1 METFAAILIVPWL
14 LSLAFTP
21 RVIEWAHRHGWLD
34 HPSER
39 KRHAQPI
46 PILGG
51 IAVFGSAALGLLLLA
66 PFVPQIRA
74 GAFGPASLSSLG
86 VGVAAM
92 VALGLWDD
100 LRDLPP
106 LAKLALQTCVAALTW
121 AMGFRVAE
129 LAFVSADGGIVGP
142 VGSVLI
148 TVAWIVV
155 VSNAFNLIDGLD
167 GLASGISIICLLTVF
182 LLANGNG
189 ATVPV
194 IGALA
199 LSGSLAAFLRFNLPP
214 ARVFLGDAG
223 SLAIGYTTAVLSLA
237 SSQKAPAGVT
247 LIVPLVVL
255 GVPMLDT
262 ALAVVRRAIAQLLG
276 GERAAFRPLGLAR
289 AVFRADRGHI
299 HHLLVRF
306 GLSVPQALAV
316 LYGIS
321 GALAVL
327 GYHTRE
333 LPKPAVWVLWLSLLA
348 LGYAA
353 LRALE
358 RRVLRLEAER
368 DRAIAS
374 RPPAEPAHSRR
385 RAAG

>member
-14 LSLAFTP
+14 LSLALTP
-21 RVIEWAHRHGWLD
+21 FVIRWAHRRGWLD
-34 HPSER
+34 QPTER
-39 KRHAQPI
+39 KNHARPV

-51 IAVFGSAALGLLLLA
+51 VAVFGAAFGGLLLLA
-66 PFVPQIRA
+66 PFVPQIRE
-74 GAFGPASLSSLG
+74 GAFGPGSLAALA
-86 VGVAAM
+86 VGTLSM
-92 VALGLWDD
+92 VGIGLWDD
-100 LRDLPP
+100 LNDLSP
-106 LAKLALQTCVAALTW
+106 LRKLALQIAAAVLTW
-121 AMGFRVAE
+121 LLGFRAGE
-129 LAFVSADGGIVGP
+129 LAP
-142 VGSVLI
+142 VFDETGLAAPIGSLLLTI
-148 TVAWIVV
+148 GWIVV

-189 ATVPV
+189 ASVPV

-199 LSGSLAAFLRFNLPP
+199 LAGSLAAFLRFNLPP
-214 ARVFLGDAG
+214 ARIFLGDAG
-223 SLAIGYTTAVLSLA
+223 ALAIGYSTAVLALA

-262 ALAVVRRAIAQLLG
+262 ALAVVRRALAQVLG
-276 GERAAFRPLGLAR
+276 EQNSGFHPLAISR

-299 HHLLVRF
+299 HHLLVRL
-306 GLSVPQALAV
+306 GLTVPQTLAV
-316 LYGIS
+316 LYGLS

-327 GYHTRE
+327 GYYARG
-333 LPKPAVWVLWLSLLA
+333 LPKPAIWALWLSLLA
-348 LGYAA
+348 LGYLA
-353 LRALE
+353 LRVLE

-368 DRAIAS
+368 ARASGLAV
-374 RPPAEPAHSRR
+374 REERQ

>member
-14 LSLAFTP
+14 LSLALTP
-21 RVIEWAHRHGWLD
+21 VVIRWAHRRGWLD
-34 HPSER
+34 RPTER
-39 KRHAQPI
+39 KNHARPV

-51 IAVFGSAALGLLLLA
+51 VAVFGATFGGLLLLA
-66 PFVPQIRA
+66 PFVPQIRE
-74 GAFGPASLSSLG
+74 GAFGPGSLAALALG
-86 VGVAAM
+86 TLSM
-92 VALGLWDD
+92 VAIGLWDD
-100 LRDLPP
+100 LHDLSP
-106 LAKLALQTCVAALTW
+106 LRKLALQIGAAVLTW
-121 AMGFRVAE
+121 VLGFRAGE
-129 LAFVSADGGIVGP
+129 LAPVFDETGLAAPIGSLLLTVG
-142 VGSVLI
+142 
-148 TVAWIVV
+148 WIVV

-189 ATVPV
+189 ASVPV

-199 LSGSLAAFLRFNLPP
+199 LAGSLAAFLRFNLPP
-214 ARVFLGDAG
+214 ARIFLGDAG
-223 SLAIGYTTAVLSLA
+223 ALAIGYSTAVLALA

-262 ALAVVRRAIAQLLG
+262 ALAVVRRALAQAS
-276 GERAAFRPLGLAR
+276 GEQNSGFHPLAIAR

-299 HHLLVRF
+299 HHLLVRLGF
-306 GLSVPQALAV
+306 TVPQTLAV
-316 LYGIS
+316 LYGLS
-321 GALAVL
+321 ATLAVL
-327 GYHTRE
+327 GYYARGF
-333 LPKPAVWVLWLSLLA
+333 PKPLIWVLWLSLLA

-353 LRALE
+353 LRVLE

-368 DRAIAS
+368 ARASGVAAGEE
-374 RPPAEPAHSRR
+374 RQ

>member
-21 RVIEWAHRHGWLD
+21 VVIGWAHRRGWLD
-34 HPSER
+34 HPTER
-39 KRHAQPI
+39 KRHAKPI

-51 IAVFGSAALGLLLLA
+51 VAVFGSAAFGLLLLA
-66 PFVPQIRA
+66 PFVPQIRD
-74 GAFGPASLSSLG
+74 GAFGPASLSALG
-86 VGVAAM
+86 VGAAAM
-92 VALGLWDD
+92 VAIGLWDD
-100 LRDLPP
+100 LRNLPP
-106 LAKLALQTCVAALTW
+106 MGKLALQTAVAVLTW
-121 AMGFRVAE
+121 ALGFRVAE
-129 LAFVSADGGIVGP
+129 LGLVFDETGISGP
-142 VGSVLI
+142 VGSLLLTI
-148 TVAWIVV
+148 GWIVV

-199 LSGSLAAFLRFNLPP
+199 LAGSLAAFLRFNLPP

-247 LIVPLVVL
+247 LIVPLVVI

-262 ALAVVRRAIAQLLG
+262 ALAIVRRAIAQLLG
-276 GERAAFRPLGLAR
+276 GERGAFHPLALAR

-306 GLSVPQALAV
+306 GLTVPQSLAV
-316 LYGIS
+316 LYAIS

-333 LPKPAVWVLWLSLLA
+333 LPKPAIWALWLSLLA
-348 LGYAA
+348 VGYAA

-368 DRAIAS
+368 DRANRVRA
-374 RPPAEPAHSRR
+374 AEPGQTRR